1 LTTVTD
7 LFYQTRPATP
17 YPAEATALADA
28 LEDIMADGTH
38 DLDGLAAGLNA
49 RKISAGGTSA
59 WTPANLS
66 SYLAAL
72 AGA

>member
-1 LTTVTD
+1 VTVTD
-7 LFYQTRPATP
+7 LFYQTRPATG
-17 YPAEATALADA
+17 YPAEATAFADA

-49 RKISAGGTSA
+49 RRVSAGGTAA

-66 SYLAAL
+66 TYLAAL